1 MDLLQALEGTPL
13 AWLLAYAPLVV
24 AFCSLLDAAFPQPRR
39 KSRWWPLRQM
49 ISRLA
54 INVGNARNAA
64 R

>member
-1 MDLLQALEGTPL
+1 MDLLQALDGTPL
-13 AWLLAYAPLVV
+13 EWLLAYAPLVV

-39 KSRWWPLRQM
+39 NSSWWPLRRI

-54 INVGNARNAA
+54 FNVRNARNAA